1 MMQFLSKEFDQ
12 TCTEATGLTDTDGG
26 PLREL
31 GLWEAD
37 IKAIIKDSGPG
48 EGERDHDEDE
58 FTFSDLTQRR
68 LLAIV
73 LNAFPSRE
81 VEAEAALAIV
91 RDMRPT
97 REFGGRRGA

>member
-1 MMQFLSKEFDQ
+1 MMRFLYNEFDQ
-12 TCTEATGLTDTDGG
+12 TCTEAMGPTDTDGG

-31 GLWEAD
+31 GFGVAD

-48 EGERDHDEDE
+48 EGERHHNEDK
-58 FTFSDLTQRR
+58 FTFSDLAQRR

-73 LNAFPSRE
+73 LNAFPSGE

-91 RDMRPT
+91 QDMRPT
-97 REFGGRRGA
+97 LEFGGRRGA